1 MNVNP
6 STLEITA
13 TVIFALA
20 VIHTFIA
27 SKFQQM
33 AHHYPTGSIMENLFH
48 FLGEVEAVFGMW
60 AAVFLVSYA
69 FIDPDGWRTYKMLE
83 DGSYFLNDDGAHV
96 VAGGALKYLM
106 SVNFTEPAFV
116 FVIMA
121 IENFYQAFSITRPK
135 FISYIFITLIVLTTW
150 KVNF

>member
-83 DGSYFLNDDGAHV
+83 DGSYFLNADGAHV

-121 IENFYQAFSITRPK
+121 IAGSRPIIVMAEKMIIAFT
-135 FISYIFITLIVLTTW
+135 
-150 KVNF
+150 

>member
-13 TVIFALA
+13 TILHLLLSTLLLPLSFNKWLCTITRLDQSWKIFSL
-20 VIHTFIA
+20 FRR
-27 SKFQQM
+27 S
-33 AHHYPTGSIMENLFH
+33 GSR
-48 FLGEVEAVFGMW
+48 FLECGQLS
-60 AAVFLVSYA
+60 FLVSYA

-83 DGSYFLNDDGAHV
+83 DGSYFLNADGAHV

-121 IENFYQAFSITRPK
+121 IAGSRLSLSWQK
-135 FISYIFITLIVLTTW
+135 
-150 KVNF
+150 K